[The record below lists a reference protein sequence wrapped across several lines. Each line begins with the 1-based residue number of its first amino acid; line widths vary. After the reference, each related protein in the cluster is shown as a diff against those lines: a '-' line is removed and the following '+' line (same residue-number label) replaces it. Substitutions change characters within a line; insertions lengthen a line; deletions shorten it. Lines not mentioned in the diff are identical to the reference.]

1 MTASDI
7 DYEAEAAKLAEVE
20 AKTTRCVNCQDLP
33 HAGRQCRVVRVSGRV
48 KTQCTCSDYQPN
60 RED

>member
-1 MTASDI
+1 MTTPI
-7 DYEAEAAKLAEVE
+7 NHEAEAAILAEVE
-20 AKTTRCVNCQDLP
+20 AKTTRCTGCTHLP